1 MHDNKQLH
9 LYFITFGGLNTPVVM
24 YSHMCSSH
32 FTSTYVFII
41 IYCFMLRF
49 LSWETNPDAMMKKDT
64 VCHRTY
70 HVAVGAEGI
79 WMGTFAGFTSTVRA
93 EVPVVGGALVTVVA
107 NDVWLAGAL
116 ASPFITVTH
125 SISTVVVYSACS
137 YTSTACRT
145 RQSAELNIN
154 A

>member
-1 MHDNKQLH
+1 
-9 LYFITFGGLNTPVVM
+9 
-24 YSHMCSSH
+24 
-32 FTSTYVFII
+32 
-41 IYCFMLRF
+41 
-49 LSWETNPDAMMKKDT
+49 MMKKVT

-79 WMGTFAGFTSTVRA
+79 WLGTFAGFTSTVRA

-125 SISTVVVYSACS
+125 SISTVVVYNACS

-145 RQSAELNIN
+145 RQSAELHIN